1 MSTSF
6 PVSDH
11 AKTRGVVYF
20 ARMVD
25 KTRLHAADKLTA
37 DYIGH
42 LGFGDNTSFDARCC
56 RFWGLDY
63 EQVKARTLKGGT
75 AEEIFDDLFAGRQ
88 PLNTEQVFVWNER
101 ADGARPLVASFQPRP
116 RKRAASSRSRRA
128 NNSAWGFGRTAGRPI
143 LITAGAGVGAN
154 GRVVSVGGRAST
166 IPSVSTAA

>member
-1 MSTSF
+1 MSTQF

-11 AKTRGVVYF
+11 VKTRGVVYF

-25 KTRLHAADKLTA
+25 KIRLHAAGKLPA

-88 PLNTEQVFVWNER
+88 PLNTEQVFVWNLFLLKRGWRDSGTPGVVAEKAAAGIPDR
-101 ADGARPLVASFQPRP
+101 ADVQTYVDMHDIDEGRQPLAVL
-116 RKRAASSRSRRA
+116 
-128 NNSAWGFGRTAGRPI
+128 G
-143 LITAGAGVGAN
+143 
-154 GRVVSVGGRAST
+154 
-166 IPSVSTAA
+166 

>member
-1 MSTSF
+1 MSTQF

-11 AKTRGVVYF
+11 VKTRGVVYF

-25 KTRLHAADKLTA
+25 KIRLHAAGKLPA

-88 PLNTEQVFVWNER
+88 PLNVEQVFVWNLFLLKRGWRDSGSAGVTEGKAAAGIAHR
-101 ADGARPLVASFQPRP
+101 ADVHTYVDLHDVEE
-116 RKRAASSRSRRA
+116 
-128 NNSAWGFGRTAGRPI
+128 GREPQATLG
-143 LITAGAGVGAN
+143 
-154 GRVVSVGGRAST
+154 
-166 IPSVSTAA
+166 

>member
-1 MSTSF
+1 MSTQF

-11 AKTRGVVYF
+11 VKTRGVVYF

-25 KTRLHAADKLTA
+25 KIRLHAAGKLPA

-88 PLNTEQVFVWNER
+88 PLNTEQVFVWNLFLLKRGWRDSGTPGVVEGKQASGFGDR
-101 ADGARPLVASFQPRP
+101 ADIHTYVDLHDAEE
-116 RKRAASSRSRRA
+116 
-128 NNSAWGFGRTAGRPI
+128 GRPP
-143 LITAGAGVGAN
+143 LAVLG
-154 GRVVSVGGRAST
+154 
-166 IPSVSTAA
+166 